1 MDLVITIIAIC
12 TKIVYDASMC
22 AISVIMGIYNEK
34 NRTHVIQAI
43 DSILQQS
50 FTDFEFII
58 CDDGSTNEFYTWLKD
73 VCKRDSRIRLLHN
86 DKNMGLSYTLNRCME
101 HASGKYYAR
110 MDADDIS
117 KEKRLEKQFLFLES
131 HPKFAIVGCNAEFI
145 DDQGVWGKHS
155 MVEIPQKEDFLRT
168 SVFIHP
174 TVLVRAEVMQKL
186 GGYST
191 EVYALR
197 IEDYELFMRLY
208 AVGYCGYNLQE
219 FLFQYR
225 EDVQAFHKR
234 KYRYRVN
241 ETRVRYRGFRALGI
255 LKGNWNY
262 VIKPLIAGVVPAQV
276 MQKHRK
282 KQFGV

>member
-1 MDLVITIIAIC
+1 MMQVCVQL
-12 TKIVYDASMC
+12 
-22 AISVIMGIYNEK
+22 VIMGIYNEK

-50 FTDFEFII
+50 FTNFEFII

-117 KEKRLEKQFLFLES
+117 KESRLERQIDFLEE
-131 HPKFAIVGCNAEFI
+131 HPEYAIVGCNAEFI
-145 DDQGVWGKHS
+145 DGHGVWGKHS
-155 MVEIPQKEDFLRT
+155 MIEIPQKEDFLRT

-174 TVLVRAEVMQKL
+174 TVLVRAEVMQQL

-191 EVYALR
+191 ESFALR
-197 IEDYELFMRLY
+197 TEDYELFMRMYSL
-208 AVGYCGYNLQE
+208 GYLGYNIQE
-219 FLFQYR
+219 NLFQYR
-225 EDVQAFHKR
+225 EDVQAIAKR
-234 KYRYRVN
+234 KYRYRIN
-241 ETRVRYRGFRALGI
+241 EARVRYRGFCDLQI
-255 LKGNWNY
+255 IKGNWLY
-262 VIKPLIAGVVPAQV
+262 ILKPLIAGAIPIKLTNLYR
-276 MQKHRK
+276 KHK
-282 KQFGV
+282 YS